1 MLIIPYGN
9 TQSSRIRGGVGN
21 PVREY
26 EINVENVRTVGNIMW
41 SMRKK
46 EGTAILLALLAAV
59 CYSINI
65 PLSKILLEDVGE
77 CMMAGFLYLGAGLSI
92 GILSLFENKKTK
104 ERKKLTASDM
114 PYVSAMV
121 VLDIAAPVLLML
133 GLRHSSA
140 SLATLVNNFE
150 IVATSLIACVFFHE
164 TISKRGWAAIA
175 LISAAAIV
183 LSLSFEGGMEFSTS
197 LLLVL
202 LATICWGFEN
212 NCTRMISGRDTYEIV
227 FIKGIFSGLGSI
239 ILALITGETFPLLKY
254 ILLVLALG
262 SVAYGL
268 SIFFYIRAQNTI
280 GASRTSSFYAVNPF
294 IGSLLSFFIL
304 RESITIKYV
313 IALAIMAGGTSLMVR
328 DTLSSS
334 K

>member
-1 MLIIPYGN
+1 
-9 TQSSRIRGGVGN
+9 
-21 PVREY
+21 
-26 EINVENVRTVGNIMW
+26 
-41 SMRKK
+41 MRKK

-65 PLSKILLEDVGE
+65 PLSKILLENVGE

-92 GILSLFENKKTK
+92 GLLSLSGEKKTK

-114 PYVSAMV
+114 PYVAAMV

-133 GLRHSSA
+133 GLKQSSA

-150 IVATSLIACVFFHE
+150 IVATSLIASLFFHE
-164 TISKRGWAAIA
+164 TISKRGWAAVA
-175 LISAAAIV
+175 LISTATTV
-183 LSLSFEGGMEFSTS
+183 LSVSFEDSMKFSSS
-197 LLLVL
+197 LFLVL

-212 NCTRMISGRDTYEIV
+212 NCTRMISGSDTYEIV
-227 FIKGIFSGLGSI
+227 FIKGIFSGLGSVVV
-239 ILALITGETFPLLKY
+239 ALIRGETFPLVRY

-280 GASRTSSFYAVNPF
+280 GASHTSSFYAVNPF
-294 IGSLLSFFIL
+294 IGSLLSFLIL
-304 RESITIKYV
+304 RESVTLRYAVSIV
-313 IALAIMAGGTSLMVR
+313 IMAGGTYLLVK

>member
-1 MLIIPYGN
+1 
-9 TQSSRIRGGVGN
+9 
-21 PVREY
+21 
-26 EINVENVRTVGNIMW
+26 
-41 SMRKK
+41 MRKK
-46 EGTAILLALLAAV
+46 ERTAILLALLAAV

-65 PLSKILLEDVGE
+65 PLSKILLENVGE

-92 GILSLFENKKTK
+92 GLLSLPGKKK
-104 ERKKLTASDM
+104 REERKKLTASDM
-114 PYVSAMV
+114 PYVASMV
-121 VLDIAAPVLLML
+121 ALDIAAPVLLML
-133 GLRHSSA
+133 GLRKSSA

-164 TISKRGWAAIA
+164 TISKRGWAAVA
-175 LISAAAIV
+175 LISTATTV
-183 LSLSFEGGMEFSTS
+183 LSLSFEGSVEFSSS
-197 LLLVL
+197 LFLVL
-202 LATICWGFEN
+202 LATVCWGFEN

-268 SIFFYIRAQNTI
+268 SIFFYIRAQSTI

-294 IGSLLSFFIL
+294 IGSFLSFFIL
-304 RESITIKYV
+304 RESVTLRYAV
-313 IALAIMAGGTSLMVR
+313 SLVIMAAGTSLMVK
-328 DTLSSS
+328 DTLSACELLGN
-334 K
+334 KLPEHHG

>member
-1 MLIIPYGN
+1 M
-9 TQSSRIRGGVGN
+9 SRICGRN
-21 PVREY
+21 DIPEREY
-26 EINVENVRTVGNIMW
+26 EINVENLRTAGNIMW

-65 PLSKILLEDVGE
+65 PLSKILLENVGE

-92 GILSLFENKKTK
+92 GLLSLFGEKKKTK
-104 ERKKLTASDM
+104 ERRKLTASDM

-121 VLDIAAPVLLML
+121 ILDIAAPVLLML

-150 IVATSLIACVFFHE
+150 IVATSLIASIFFHE

-183 LSLSFEGGMEFSTS
+183 LSLSFEGGMEFSPS

-212 NCTRMISGRDTYEIV
+212 NCTRMISGCDTYEIV
-227 FIKGIFSGLGSI
+227 FIKGIFSGLGAV
-239 ILALITGETFPLLKY
+239 ILALLTGETFPLIKY

-268 SIFFYIRAQNTI
+268 SIFFYIRAQSTI
-280 GASRTSSFYAVNPF
+280 GASRTSSFYAINPF

-304 RESITIKYV
+304 RESVTVRYV
-313 IALAIMAGGTSLMVR
+313 VALVIMAGGTYLMAR